1 MDLNE
6 YVKFDDSCKQF
17 EIITGTQGKYS
28 YDDVIRVSV
37 LNEKA
42 KYKGKGIPF
51 TAVLP
56 GGPLPS
62 GLLQDPYLYVGVK
75 IVLKNETVLA
85 IYVSKEKTM
94 VNTDQYIQDRKI
106 AKKIEEMIKN
116 VCEISWWRK
125 RLEVNGGASCL
136 YNDIQKL
143 SIQNEDANFKDKT
156 KPFTHTILG
165 GATFM
170 AGAVEPMMYVG
181 IKVVLKDNSVLPIY
195 VSKEKVLFNSDKYLN
210 DVKEANEIL
219 KELEKRLHV

>member
-1 MDLNE
+1 MNLNE

-17 EIITGTQGKYS
+17 EIVTGTQGKYS

-62 GLLQDPYLYVGVK
+62 GLFQNPYLYVGVK

-94 VNTDQYIQDRKI
+94 VNGRKGLYLQ
-106 AKKIEEMIKN
+106 N
-116 VCEISWWRK
+116 VQE
-125 RLEVNGGASCL
+125 L
-136 YNDIQKL
+136 KL
-143 SIQNEDANFKDKT
+143 FVVLV
-156 KPFTHTILG
+156 TILG
-165 GATFM
+165 LR
-170 AGAVEPMMYVG
+170 V
-181 IKVVLKDNSVLPIY
+181 
-195 VSKEKVLFNSDKYLN
+195 
-210 DVKEANEIL
+210 
-219 KELEKRLHV
+219 

>member
-1 MDLNE
+1 MNLND
-6 YVKFDDSCKQF
+6 YVKFDDSRKQF
-17 EIITGTQGKYS
+17 EILIGTQGKYS

-125 RLEVNGGASCL
+125 
-136 YNDIQKL
+136 
-143 SIQNEDANFKDKT
+143 
-156 KPFTHTILG
+156 
-165 GATFM
+165 
-170 AGAVEPMMYVG
+170 
-181 IKVVLKDNSVLPIY
+181 
-195 VSKEKVLFNSDKYLN
+195 
-210 DVKEANEIL
+210 
-219 KELEKRLHV
+219 

>member
-1 MDLNE
+1 MNLND
-6 YVKFDDSCKQF
+6 YVKFDDSSKQF
-17 EIITGTQGKYS
+17 EIVTGTQGKYS

-75 IVLKNETVLA
+75 IVLKNDTVLA

-94 VNTDQYIQDRKI
+94 VNTYQYIQDRKI

-125 RLEVNGGASCL
+125 
-136 YNDIQKL
+136 
-143 SIQNEDANFKDKT
+143 
-156 KPFTHTILG
+156 
-165 GATFM
+165 
-170 AGAVEPMMYVG
+170 
-181 IKVVLKDNSVLPIY
+181 
-195 VSKEKVLFNSDKYLN
+195 
-210 DVKEANEIL
+210 
-219 KELEKRLHV
+219 

>member
-17 EIITGTQGKYS
+17 EIVTGIQGKYS

-42 KYKGKGIPF
+42 KYKGKDVPF

-75 IVLKNETVLA
+75 IVLKDETVLA

-106 AKKIEEMIKN
+106 AKKIEGVIKD
-116 VCEISWWRK
+116 VCKISR
-125 RLEVNGGASCL
+125 
-136 YNDIQKL
+136 
-143 SIQNEDANFKDKT
+143 
-156 KPFTHTILG
+156 
-165 GATFM
+165 
-170 AGAVEPMMYVG
+170 
-181 IKVVLKDNSVLPIY
+181 
-195 VSKEKVLFNSDKYLN
+195 
-210 DVKEANEIL
+210 
-219 KELEKRLHV
+219 

>member
-1 MDLNE
+1 MNLND
-6 YVKFDDSCKQF
+6 YVKFDDSSKQF
-17 EIITGTQGKYS
+17 EIVTGTQGKYS

-75 IVLKNETVLA
+75 IVLT

-116 VCEISWWRK
+116 VCEIS
-125 RLEVNGGASCL
+125 
-136 YNDIQKL
+136 
-143 SIQNEDANFKDKT
+143 
-156 KPFTHTILG
+156 
-165 GATFM
+165 
-170 AGAVEPMMYVG
+170 
-181 IKVVLKDNSVLPIY
+181 
-195 VSKEKVLFNSDKYLN
+195 
-210 DVKEANEIL
+210 
-219 KELEKRLHV
+219 

>member
-1 MDLNE
+1 MNLNN
-6 YVKFDDSCKQF
+6 YVKFDDSRKQF

-62 GLLQDPYLYVGVK
+62 SLFQNPYLYVGVK
-75 IVLKNETVLA
+75 IVLKDETVLA

-116 VCEISWWRK
+116 VCEIS
-125 RLEVNGGASCL
+125 
-136 YNDIQKL
+136 
-143 SIQNEDANFKDKT
+143 
-156 KPFTHTILG
+156 
-165 GATFM
+165 
-170 AGAVEPMMYVG
+170 
-181 IKVVLKDNSVLPIY
+181 
-195 VSKEKVLFNSDKYLN
+195 
-210 DVKEANEIL
+210 
-219 KELEKRLHV
+219 

>member
-1 MDLNE
+1 MNLND

-17 EIITGTQGKYS
+17 EIVTGTQGKYS
-28 YDDVIRVSV
+28 YDDVTRVSV

-62 GLLQDPYLYVGVK
+62 GLFQNPYLYVGVR

-106 AKKIEEMIKN
+106 AKKIEGVIKD
-116 VCEISWWRK
+116 VCKISR
-125 RLEVNGGASCL
+125 
-136 YNDIQKL
+136 
-143 SIQNEDANFKDKT
+143 
-156 KPFTHTILG
+156 
-165 GATFM
+165 
-170 AGAVEPMMYVG
+170 
-181 IKVVLKDNSVLPIY
+181 
-195 VSKEKVLFNSDKYLN
+195 
-210 DVKEANEIL
+210 
-219 KELEKRLHV
+219 

>member
-6 YVKFDDSCKQF
+6 QVKFDDSRKQF

-28 YDDVIRVSV
+28 YDDVTRVSV

-42 KYKGKGIPF
+42 KYKGKEVPF

-75 IVLKNETVLA
+75 IVLKDETVLA

-106 AKKIEEMIKN
+106 AKKIEEMKEMIKD
-116 VCEISWWRK
+116 VCEIS
-125 RLEVNGGASCL
+125 
-136 YNDIQKL
+136 
-143 SIQNEDANFKDKT
+143 
-156 KPFTHTILG
+156 
-165 GATFM
+165 
-170 AGAVEPMMYVG
+170 
-181 IKVVLKDNSVLPIY
+181 
-195 VSKEKVLFNSDKYLN
+195 
-210 DVKEANEIL
+210 
-219 KELEKRLHV
+219 

>member
-1 MDLNE
+1 MNLNK
-6 YVKFDDSCKQF
+6 YVKFEDSSKQF
-17 EIITGTQGKYS
+17 EIVTGTQGKYS

-116 VCEISWWRK
+116 VCEIS
-125 RLEVNGGASCL
+125 
-136 YNDIQKL
+136 
-143 SIQNEDANFKDKT
+143 
-156 KPFTHTILG
+156 
-165 GATFM
+165 
-170 AGAVEPMMYVG
+170 
-181 IKVVLKDNSVLPIY
+181 
-195 VSKEKVLFNSDKYLN
+195 
-210 DVKEANEIL
+210 
-219 KELEKRLHV
+219 

>member
-1 MDLNE
+1 MNLND
-6 YVKFDDSCKQF
+6 YIKFDDSRKQF
-17 EIITGTQGKYS
+17 EITGTQGKYS
-28 YDDVIRVSV
+28 YDDVTRVSV

-51 TAVLP
+51 IAVLP

-116 VCEISWWRK
+116 VCEIS
-125 RLEVNGGASCL
+125 
-136 YNDIQKL
+136 
-143 SIQNEDANFKDKT
+143 
-156 KPFTHTILG
+156 
-165 GATFM
+165 
-170 AGAVEPMMYVG
+170 
-181 IKVVLKDNSVLPIY
+181 
-195 VSKEKVLFNSDKYLN
+195 
-210 DVKEANEIL
+210 
-219 KELEKRLHV
+219 

>member
-1 MDLNE
+1 MNYKMGKIMDLNE
-6 YVKFDDSCKQF
+6 YVKFDDSCKRF
-17 EIITGTQGKYS
+17 EIVTGTQGKYS
-28 YDDVIRVSV
+28 YDDVTRVSV

-116 VCEISWWRK
+116 VCEIS
-125 RLEVNGGASCL
+125 
-136 YNDIQKL
+136 
-143 SIQNEDANFKDKT
+143 
-156 KPFTHTILG
+156 
-165 GATFM
+165 
-170 AGAVEPMMYVG
+170 
-181 IKVVLKDNSVLPIY
+181 
-195 VSKEKVLFNSDKYLN
+195 
-210 DVKEANEIL
+210 
-219 KELEKRLHV
+219 